1 MLVADRGPRQVL
13 RRGPLSRLRERG
25 AALIETPADSLFTRD
40 LE

>member
-1 MLVADRGPRQVL
+1 MRQVL
-13 RRGPLSRLRERG
+13 PARLPGRG